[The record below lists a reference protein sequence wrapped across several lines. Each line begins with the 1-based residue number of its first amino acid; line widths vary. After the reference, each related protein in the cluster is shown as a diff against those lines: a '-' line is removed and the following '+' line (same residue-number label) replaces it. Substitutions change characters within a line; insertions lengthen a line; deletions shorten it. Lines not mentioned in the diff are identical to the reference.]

1 MRTATFFVFPVCM
14 HVLPHVMQRT
24 FLATAVVNVGYFS
37 FSSEKQLITVVNEYF
52 IVLWIPLP

>member
-24 FLATAVVNVGYFS
+24 FLATAAVNVGYFS